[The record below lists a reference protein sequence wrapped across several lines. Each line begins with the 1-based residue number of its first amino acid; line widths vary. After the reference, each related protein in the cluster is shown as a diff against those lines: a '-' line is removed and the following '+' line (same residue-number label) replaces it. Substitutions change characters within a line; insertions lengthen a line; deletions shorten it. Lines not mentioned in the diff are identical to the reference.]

1 MRVIG
6 LTGGVGTGK
15 SEAAAALAAL
25 GAEVVDAD
33 REGHLSYRGGTA
45 GWERVVALFGRD
57 ILDAEGEVDR
67 SKLGLIVFG
76 DRRALA
82 SLNEAVHPLIRERI
96 EARLAELSAGGTRVA
111 VVDAALLY
119 QAGWDELTEEVWVV
133 TAPPASVAER
143 LKAQRG
149 MSKETLRRRL
159 EAQGPTEPLAQR
171 AEAVIDNAGSLSEL
185 RDRVEALWHQ
195 RILLEGSDSHGKQD

>member
-1 MRVIG
+1 M
-6 LTGGVGTGK
+6 L
-15 SEAAAALAAL
+15 
-25 GAEVVDAD
+25 
-33 REGHLSYRGGTA
+33 
-45 GWERVVALFGRD
+45 
-57 ILDAEGEVDR
+57 LD
-67 SKLGLIVFG
+67 
-76 DRRALA
+76 
-82 SLNEAVHPLIRERI
+82 
-96 EARLAELSAGGTRVA
+96 
-111 VVDAALLY
+111 
-119 QAGWDELTEEVWVV
+119 QAGWDERTDEVWVV

>member
-6 LTGGVGTGK
+6 LTWGVGTGK

-25 GAEVVDAD
+25 GAEIVDAD
-33 REGHLSYRGGTA
+33 HEGHLSYRGGTA

-82 SLNEAVHPLIRERI
+82 SLNEAVHPLIRGRI

-119 QAGWDELTEEVWVV
+119 QAGWDELTDEVWVV

-149 MSKETLRRRL
+149 MSKQTLRRRL
-159 EAQGPTEPLAQR
+159 EAQGPTEPLARR
-171 AEAVIDNAGSLSEL
+171 ADAVIDNAGSLSEL